1 MSTVRKILLGV
12 LAALAAVALVLVG
25 FKAERLAARA
35 LHYERFVRRIGGVQH
50 RVRIGGFD
58 GIVIL
63 PRGRKLDADA
73 SWVWYAPAVWGGYPG
88 EDNEWLFRNLLSK
101 GISVAGIDVG
111 DSYGNVKGRKA
122 YSEFYEAI
130 VAKYGLSRQPC
141 LLGQSRGG
149 LMLYSWAEDNAG
161 EVGCIAGIFPVTD
174 LQSWPGLEDKKLQA
188 AYGMTEAELRA
199 GLAGI
204 NPIDRLGALAARGV
218 PVFHVHGDADKVA
231 PLLQN
236 TFEFAR
242 RYNEAGGRAEFSV
255 VHSKAHEASPE
266 FFQSEQLLVFLLS
279 TGSSIAGRSPAIAYS
294 PGDKIS
300 LCAWENSHWAPRPPC
315 KICFETCSLPAPGT
329 ITKIEYR
336 CEGDGCANSQNPMPG
351 GGAGPLVAFSSDR
364 RSFTWARRW
373 SGTAPIKD
381 IYTIY
386 FAPDAAK

>member
-1 MSTVRKILLGV
+1 MKTARNSLLAV
-12 LAALAAVALVLVG
+12 LAGLAAVALVFVG

-35 LHYERFVRRIGGVQH
+35 LHYERLVRRLGGVQH

-73 SWVWYAPAVWGGYPG
+73 SWVWYAPAMWGGYPG
-88 EDNEWLFRNLLSK
+88 EDNEWLFQNLLSK

-111 DSYGNVKGRKA
+111 ESYGNEKGSAA
-122 YSEFYEAI
+122 YSEFYKAI
-130 VAKYGLSRQPC
+130 VAKYRLSRAPC

-149 LMLYSWAEDNAG
+149 LMLYNWAEDNVDR
-161 EVGCIAGIFPVTD
+161 VGCIAGIFPVTD
-174 LQSWPGLEDKKLQA
+174 LRSWPSLGNDKLLA

-204 NPIDRLGALAARGV
+204 NPIDRLGALAAHGV
-218 PVFHVHGDADKVA
+218 PVFHVHGDADEVA

-255 VHSKAHEASPE
+255 VHGKAHQASAG
-266 FFQSEQLLVFLLS
+266 FFQSEQLMVFLLS
-279 TGSSIAGRSPAIAYS
+279 GGNSLSSRRPAVAYS
-294 PGDKIS
+294 LRDKIS
-300 LCAWENSHWAPRPPC
+300 VCAWENSHWEPRPPC
-315 KICFETCSLPAPGT
+315 KIYFETCSLPEPGT

-336 CEGDGCANSQNPMPG
+336 CEGGGCANSQNPLPG
-351 GGAGPLVAFSSDR
+351 GGSGPLIVLSPDR

-386 FAPDAAK
+386 FAPDASK